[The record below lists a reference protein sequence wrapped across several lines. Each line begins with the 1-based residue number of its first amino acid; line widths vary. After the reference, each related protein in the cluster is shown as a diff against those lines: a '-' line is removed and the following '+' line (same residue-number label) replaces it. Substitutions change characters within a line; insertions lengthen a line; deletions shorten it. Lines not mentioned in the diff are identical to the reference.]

1 MDITF
6 ELDDELIA
14 AAEAVAVRHGT
25 SISHLVRASLEQLV
39 AVDDGTCGA
48 TQEHDDVHHDQKGS

>member
-14 AAEAVAVRHGT
+14 AAEAVAVRYGT

-39 AVDDGTCGA
+39 AVDDGTCGV
-48 TQEHDDVHHDQKGS
+48 TQEHDDVHHNQKCR

>member
-1 MDITF
+1 MDIAF

-14 AAEAVAVRHGT
+14 AAEAVAAKHGT
-25 SISHLVRASLEQLV
+25 SIAHLVRASLEQLV
-39 AVDDGTCGA
+39 AVDDGTCGV